1 MQKPQDT
8 MIGMNGRPPKRTMIL
23 WIPGILIGIA
33 YTLNAYP
40 KPHHDLVRVL
50 LGIGSTGVWIIRAIL
65 VWHRE
70 LVEFWLRIRGKDYV
84 AN

>member
-1 MQKPQDT
+1 M

-23 WIPGILIGIA
+23 WIPGILCAIA
-33 YTLNAYP
+33 QTLNAYL
-40 KPHHDLVRVL
+40 KPHHDLVGVL
-50 LGIGSTGVWIIRAIL
+50 LGIASTGVWIIRAIQ

-70 LVEFWLRIRGKDYV
+70 IVEFWLRIRGKDYE